1 MTGASLMK
9 PLTFAACAAVVAALA
24 GCASSSSTNPLAEH
38 TLHGTL
44 TCQSV
49 LVSGNTL
56 ANEVSTLFTDNQA
69 ISGQWANA
77 EAATMGANTT
87 PTAAQ
92 NQAITDLL
100 AHAERPGHRNW
111 SHGQPRPRCR
121 FAGQQREQAHERR
134 VRLAVRRPRRQLR
147 HHHPE
152 QDLRRGRD
160 RLIPPGLNQ
169 APVAHHRLDAE
180 HRGAAFDLCAAG
192 GLILR

>member
-24 GCASSSSTNPLAEH
+24 GCVSSSSTNPLAEH

-77 EAATMGANTT
+77 EAATTGANTT
-87 PTAAQ
+87 ATAAQ

-100 AHAERPGHRNW
+100 GTLSDLGTGTGATGSLVPAVVSLDNNANKLTNTAASGWR
-111 SHGQPRPRCR
+111 S
-121 FAGQQREQAHERR
+121 AGP
-134 VRLAVRRPRRQLR
+134 AVSS
-147 HHHPE
+147 
-152 QDLRRGRD
+152 D
-160 RLIPPGLNQ
+160 ITTLNKT
-169 APVAHHRLDAE
+169 
-180 HRGAAFDLCAAG
+180 CAADVTG
-192 GLILR
+192 QSHAG

>member
-56 ANEVSTLFTDNQA
+56 ANEVSALFTDNQA

-77 EAATMGANTT
+77 EAVINTT

-100 AHAERPGHRNW
+100 GTLSDLGTGTGATGSLVPAVVSLDNNAKKLTSGASGWR
-111 SHGQPRPRCR
+111 S
-121 FAGQQREQAHERR
+121 AGP
-134 VRLAVRRPRRQLR
+134 AVSS
-147 HHHPE
+147 
-152 QDLRRGRD
+152 D
-160 RLIPPGLNQ
+160 ISTLNKT
-169 APVAHHRLDAE
+169 
-180 HRGAAFDLCAAG
+180 CAADVTG
-192 GLILR
+192 QSHVG

>member
-24 GCASSSSTNPLAEH
+24 GCTSSASTNPLAEH

-77 EAATMGANTT
+77 EAAINTT
-87 PTAAQ
+87 PTVAQ

-100 AHAERPGHRNW
+100 GTLSDLGTGTGATGSLVPAVVSLDNNAKKLTSDASGWR
-111 SHGQPRPRCR
+111 S
-121 FAGQQREQAHERR
+121 AGP
-134 VRLAVRRPRRQLR
+134 AVSS
-147 HHHPE
+147 
-152 QDLRRGRD
+152 D
-160 RLIPPGLNQ
+160 ITTLNKT
-169 APVAHHRLDAE
+169 
-180 HRGAAFDLCAAG
+180 CAADVTG
-192 GLILR
+192 QSHVG

>member
-24 GCASSSSTNPLAEH
+24 GCVSSSSTNPLAEH

-77 EAATMGANTT
+77 EAVINTT

-100 AHAERPGHRNW
+100 GTLSDLGTGTGATGSLVPAVVSLDNNAKKLTSGASGWR
-111 SHGQPRPRCR
+111 S
-121 FAGQQREQAHERR
+121 AGP
-134 VRLAVRRPRRQLR
+134 AVSS
-147 HHHPE
+147 
-152 QDLRRGRD
+152 D
-160 RLIPPGLNQ
+160 ISTLNKT
-169 APVAHHRLDAE
+169 
-180 HRGAAFDLCAAG
+180 CAADVTG
-192 GLILR
+192 QSHVG

>member
-24 GCASSSSTNPLAEH
+24 GCTSSASTNPLAEH

-69 ISGQWANA
+69 IGGQWANA
-77 EAATMGANTT
+77 EAVINTT
-87 PTAAQ
+87 PTVAQ

-100 AHAERPGHRNW
+100 GTLSDLGTGTGATGSLVPAVVSLDNNAKKLTSDASGWR
-111 SHGQPRPRCR
+111 S
-121 FAGQQREQAHERR
+121 AGP
-134 VRLAVRRPRRQLR
+134 AVSS
-147 HHHPE
+147 
-152 QDLRRGRD
+152 D
-160 RLIPPGLNQ
+160 ITTLNKT
-169 APVAHHRLDAE
+169 
-180 HRGAAFDLCAAG
+180 CAADVTG
-192 GLILR
+192 QSHVG

>member
-77 EAATMGANTT
+77 EAEINTT
-87 PTAAQ
+87 ATAAQ
-92 NQAITDLL
+92 VQAITDLL
-100 AHAERPGHRNW
+100 ATVSDLGTGTGATGSLVPAVVSLDNNAKKLTNTGASGWR
-111 SHGQPRPRCR
+111 S
-121 FAGQQREQAHERR
+121 AGP
-134 VRLAVRRPRRQLR
+134 AVSS
-147 HHHPE
+147 
-152 QDLRRGRD
+152 D
-160 RLIPPGLNQ
+160 ISTLNKT
-169 APVAHHRLDAE
+169 
-180 HRGAAFDLCAAG
+180 CAADVTG
-192 GLILR
+192 QSHVG

>member
-24 GCASSSSTNPLAEH
+24 GCTSSASTNPLAEH

-69 ISGQWANA
+69 IGGQWANA
-77 EAATMGANTT
+77 EAVINTT
-87 PTAAQ
+87 PTVAQ

-100 AHAERPGHRNW
+100 GTLSDLGTGTGATGSLVPAVVSLDNNAKKLTNGLSGWR
-111 SHGQPRPRCR
+111 S
-121 FAGQQREQAHERR
+121 AGP
-134 VRLAVRRPRRQLR
+134 AVSS
-147 HHHPE
+147 
-152 QDLRRGRD
+152 D
-160 RLIPPGLNQ
+160 ITTLNKT
-169 APVAHHRLDAE
+169 
-180 HRGAAFDLCAAG
+180 CAADVTG
-192 GLILR
+192 QSHAG

>member
-24 GCASSSSTNPLAEH
+24 GCTGSSSTNPLAEH

-77 EAATMGANTT
+77 EAVINTT

-92 NQAITDLL
+92 DQAITDLL
-100 AHAERPGHRNW
+100 GTLSDLGTGTGATGSLVPAVVSLDNNANKLTNGASGWR
-111 SHGQPRPRCR
+111 S
-121 FAGQQREQAHERR
+121 AGP
-134 VRLAVRRPRRQLR
+134 AVSS
-147 HHHPE
+147 
-152 QDLRRGRD
+152 D
-160 RLIPPGLNQ
+160 ITTLNKT
-169 APVAHHRLDAE
+169 
-180 HRGAAFDLCAAG
+180 CAADVTG
-192 GLILR
+192 QSHAG

>member
-77 EAATMGANTT
+77 EAEINTT
-87 PTAAQ
+87 ATAAQ
-92 NQAITDLL
+92 VQAITDLL
-100 AHAERPGHRNW
+100 ATVSDLGTGTGATGSLVPAVVSLDNNAKKLTSGASGWR
-111 SHGQPRPRCR
+111 S
-121 FAGQQREQAHERR
+121 AGP
-134 VRLAVRRPRRQLR
+134 AVSS
-147 HHHPE
+147 
-152 QDLRRGRD
+152 D
-160 RLIPPGLNQ
+160 ISTLNKT
-169 APVAHHRLDAE
+169 
-180 HRGAAFDLCAAG
+180 CAADVTG
-192 GLILR
+192 QSHVG

>member
-56 ANEVSTLFTDNQA
+56 ANEVSALFTDNQA
-69 ISGQWANA
+69 ISGQWAKA
-77 EAATMGANTT
+77 EAAINTT

-92 NQAITDLL
+92 YQAITDLL
-100 AHAERPGHRNW
+100 ATLSDLGTGTGATGSLVPAVVSLDNDANKLTNTGTSGWRSAGPAVSSDISTLNKTCATDVTGQ
-111 SHGQPRPRCR
+111 SHVG
-121 FAGQQREQAHERR
+121 
-134 VRLAVRRPRRQLR
+134 
-147 HHHPE
+147 
-152 QDLRRGRD
+152 
-160 RLIPPGLNQ
+160 
-169 APVAHHRLDAE
+169 
-180 HRGAAFDLCAAG
+180 
-192 GLILR
+192 

>member
-9 PLTFAACAAVVAALA
+9 PLTFAACAAVLAALA

-77 EAATMGANTT
+77 EAAINTT
-87 PTAAQ
+87 PTVAQ

-100 AHAERPGHRNW
+100 GTLSDLGTGTGATGSLVPAVVSLDNNANKLTNGASGWR
-111 SHGQPRPRCR
+111 S
-121 FAGQQREQAHERR
+121 AGP
-134 VRLAVRRPRRQLR
+134 AVSS
-147 HHHPE
+147 
-152 QDLRRGRD
+152 D
-160 RLIPPGLNQ
+160 ITALNKTCG
-169 APVAHHRLDAE
+169 ADATGPS
-180 HRGAAFDLCAAG
+180 HRG
-192 GLILR
+192 

>member
-24 GCASSSSTNPLAEH
+24 GCTSSASTNPLAEH

-77 EAATMGANTT
+77 EAAINTT
-87 PTAAQ
+87 PTVAQ

-100 AHAERPGHRNW
+100 GTLSDLGTGTGATGSLVPAVVSLDNNANKLTNGASGWR
-111 SHGQPRPRCR
+111 S
-121 FAGQQREQAHERR
+121 AGP
-134 VRLAVRRPRRQLR
+134 AVSS
-147 HHHPE
+147 
-152 QDLRRGRD
+152 D
-160 RLIPPGLNQ
+160 ITTLNKTCG
-169 APVAHHRLDAE
+169 ADATGPS
-180 HRGAAFDLCAAG
+180 HRG
-192 GLILR
+192 

>member
-77 EAATMGANTT
+77 EAEINTT

-100 AHAERPGHRNW
+100 GTLSDLGTGTGATGSLVPAVVSLDNNANKLTTGASGWR
-111 SHGQPRPRCR
+111 S
-121 FAGQQREQAHERR
+121 AGP
-134 VRLAVRRPRRQLR
+134 AVSS
-147 HHHPE
+147 
-152 QDLRRGRD
+152 D
-160 RLIPPGLNQ
+160 ISTLNKT
-169 APVAHHRLDAE
+169 
-180 HRGAAFDLCAAG
+180 CAADVTG
-192 GLILR
+192 QSHVG

>member
-49 LVSGNTL
+49 LVSGNTV

-77 EAATMGANTT
+77 EAATTGANTT
-87 PTAAQ
+87 STAAQ
-92 NQAITDLL
+92 DQAISDLL
-100 AHAERPGHRNW
+100 GTLSDLGTGTGATGSLVPAVVSLDNNAKKLTNITAVGWR
-111 SHGQPRPRCR
+111 S
-121 FAGQQREQAHERR
+121 AGP
-134 VRLAVRRPRRQLR
+134 AVSS
-147 HHHPE
+147 
-152 QDLRRGRD
+152 D
-160 RLIPPGLNQ
+160 ISTLNKT
-169 APVAHHRLDAE
+169 
-180 HRGAAFDLCAAG
+180 CAADVTG
-192 GLILR
+192 QSHVG

>member
-77 EAATMGANTT
+77 EAEINTT

-100 AHAERPGHRNW
+100 GTLSDLGTGTGATGSLVPAVVSLDNNAKKLTSGASGWR
-111 SHGQPRPRCR
+111 S
-121 FAGQQREQAHERR
+121 AGP
-134 VRLAVRRPRRQLR
+134 AVSS
-147 HHHPE
+147 
-152 QDLRRGRD
+152 D
-160 RLIPPGLNQ
+160 ISTLNKT
-169 APVAHHRLDAE
+169 
-180 HRGAAFDLCAAG
+180 CAADVTG
-192 GLILR
+192 QSHVG

>member
-69 ISGQWANA
+69 ISGQWAKA
-77 EAATMGANTT
+77 EAAINTT

-92 NQAITDLL
+92 TQAITDLL
-100 AHAERPGHRNW
+100 ATLSDLGTGTGATGNLVPAVVSLDNNANKLTNGLSGWR
-111 SHGQPRPRCR
+111 S
-121 FAGQQREQAHERR
+121 AGP
-134 VRLAVRRPRRQLR
+134 AVSS
-147 HHHPE
+147 
-152 QDLRRGRD
+152 D
-160 RLIPPGLNQ
+160 ITTLNKT
-169 APVAHHRLDAE
+169 
-180 HRGAAFDLCAAG
+180 CAADATG
-192 GLILR
+192 QSHVG

>member
-77 EAATMGANTT
+77 EAEINTT

-100 AHAERPGHRNW
+100 GTLSDLGTGTGATGSLVPAVVSLDNNANKLTNRASGWR
-111 SHGQPRPRCR
+111 S
-121 FAGQQREQAHERR
+121 AGP
-134 VRLAVRRPRRQLR
+134 AVSS
-147 HHHPE
+147 
-152 QDLRRGRD
+152 D
-160 RLIPPGLNQ
+160 ISTLNKT
-169 APVAHHRLDAE
+169 
-180 HRGAAFDLCAAG
+180 CAADVTG
-192 GLILR
+192 QSHVG

>member
-24 GCASSSSTNPLAEH
+24 GCTGSSSTNPLAEH

-69 ISGQWANA
+69 ISGQWAKA
-77 EAATMGANTT
+77 EAAINTT

-92 NQAITDLL
+92 TQAITDLL
-100 AHAERPGHRNW
+100 ATLSDLGTGTGATGSLVP
-111 SHGQPRPRCR
+111 
-121 FAGQQREQAHERR
+121 
-134 VRLAVRRPRRQLR
+134 AV
-147 HHHPE
+147 
-152 QDLRRGRD
+152 
-160 RLIPPGLNQ
+160 
-169 APVAHHRLDAE
+169 VSLDNNANK
-180 HRGAAFDLCAAG
+180 LTG
-192 GLILR
+192 GLSGWRSAGPAVSSDITTLNKTCATDVTGQSHVG